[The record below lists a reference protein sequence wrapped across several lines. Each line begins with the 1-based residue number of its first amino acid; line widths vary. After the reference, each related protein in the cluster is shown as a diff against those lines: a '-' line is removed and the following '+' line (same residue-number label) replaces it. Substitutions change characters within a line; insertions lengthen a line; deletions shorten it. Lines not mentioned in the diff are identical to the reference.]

1 MPPGSDGER
10 MHIPRFVIAGERS
23 GVGKSTITV
32 GMLLALRARGL
43 EPQAFKAGPDFLDP
57 MHHSVVLGKPSHNL
71 DTWMF
76 RDQVVPSFVRGSKG
90 SKISVIEGV
99 MGLYDGLDGR
109 SEEGST
115 SHLAKVLKAPVVL
128 VIDASSSSRSVGAVA
143 LGFKEYDPEV
153 NIVGV
158 IFNNVGGPAHL
169 AMLRDSLRGLEC
181 LGGVPSEAAVELR
194 SRHLGLIPATE
205 DPDMARYARIQAL
218 IEEHVDLDRI
228 VELASEAP
236 EIGPKKELSATRRK
250 RPRTRIGLA
259 WDEAFNFYYEGNL
272 DQLRS
277 LGAELVRFSPMRDP
291 LPDVE
296 GLYFG
301 GGYPELFAHQ
311 LESNSV
317 LREQVRKESAGGMPV
332 YAECGGMMYACDAVR
347 DMNGRR
353 MRMTGIFDV
362 DVEMTDRLQ
371 AVGYIEM
378 EAKRDSMMSLKGWST
393 RGHEFHYSRVCCTG
407 NEEFAYDMKRG
418 RGMWES
424 MDGLLA
430 HNTLASYA
438 HLHFASCPD
447 FARRFVTSCVYARR
461 R

>member
-1 MPPGSDGER
+1 

-32 GMLLALRARGL
+32 GILMALRARGL
-43 EPQAFKAGPDFLDP
+43 EPQPFKTGPDFLDP
-57 MHHSVVLGKPSHNL
+57 MHHSAVLGKPSHNL

-76 RDQVVPSFVRGSKG
+76 REMVVPTFVRGSKG
-90 SKISVIEGV
+90 SNIAVIEGV

-128 VIDASSSSRSVGAVA
+128 VIDASSSSRSAGAVA
-143 LGFKEYDPEV
+143 LGFKDYDPEV
-153 NIVGV
+153 NIAGV
-158 IFNNVGGPAHL
+158 IFNNVGSEYHL
-169 AMLRDSLRGLEC
+169 EMLRDSLRGMEC
-181 LGGVPSEAAVELR
+181 LGGVPSEAAVELK
-194 SRHLGLIPATE
+194 SRHLGLVPAGE
-205 DPDMARYARIQAL
+205 DLDVARYARIQAL
-218 IEEHVDLDRI
+218 VEEHIDLDRI
-228 VELASEAP
+228 VELANAAP
-236 EIGPKKELSATRRK
+236 DIGPQRELSAARKK

-272 DQLRS
+272 DILRS
-277 LGAELVRFSPMRDP
+277 LGAEVVRFSPIRDP
-291 LPDVE
+291 LPEVD

-311 LESNSV
+311 LESNTG
-317 LREQVRKESAGGMPV
+317 LREQVRRASGEGMPI

-353 MRMTGIFDV
+353 MKMTGIFDA

-371 AVGYIEM
+371 AIGYIEM
-378 EAKRDSMMSLKGWST
+378 EAKRDNMMSLQGWST

-418 RGMWES
+418 KGMMDG

-438 HLHFASCPD
+438 HLHFASCPE
-447 FARRFVTSCVYARR
+447 FARRFVDSCIYSRR

>member
-1 MPPGSDGER
+1 

-32 GMLLALRARGL
+32 GILLALRARGL
-43 EPQAFKAGPDFLDP
+43 EPQPFKAGPDFLDP
-57 MHHSVVLGKPSHNL
+57 MHHSAVLGKPSHNL

-76 RDQVVPSFVRGSKG
+76 RDQVVPSFVQGSKG

-128 VIDASSSSRSVGAVA
+128 IVDASSSARSAGAVA
-143 LGFKEYDPEV
+143 LGFKDYDPEV
-153 NIVGV
+153 DIVGV
-158 IFNNVGGPAHL
+158 IFNNVGGPSHL
-169 AMLRDSLRGLEC
+169 AMLRDSLKGMEC

-194 SRHLGLIPATE
+194 SRHLGLVPAGE
-205 DPDMARYARIQAL
+205 DLDMARYARIQRL
-218 IEEHVDLDRI
+218 VEENVDLDRI
-228 VELASEAP
+228 IELASAAP
-236 EIGPKKELSATRRK
+236 EIGPKRELSATRRK

-272 DQLRS
+272 DYLRGM
-277 LGAELVRFSPMRDP
+277 GAELVRFSPIHDS
-291 LPDVE
+291 LPEVD

-311 LESNSV
+311 LESNSG
-317 LREQVRKESAGGMPV
+317 LREAVRKASSDGMPI
-332 YAECGGMMYACDAVR
+332 YAECGGMMYTCNSVM
-347 DMNGRR
+347 DMSGRR
-353 MRMTGIFDV
+353 MKMTGIFDA

-371 AVGYIEM
+371 AIGYIEM
-378 EAKRDSMMSLKGWST
+378 EARKDNVMSLKGWTT

-407 NEEFAYDMKRG
+407 NEEFAYTMTRG
-418 RGMWES
+418 KGM
-424 MDGLLA
+424 MDGKDGLLA
-430 HNTLASYA
+430 NNTLASYA
-438 HLHFASCPD
+438 HLHFASCPE
-447 FARRFVTSCVYARR
+447 FARRFVASCVYARR